1 MFIIN
6 DAKKELCESINGI
19 VSVIKS
25 FYDLETL
32 KDSRYTLYAY
42 VEITDNN
49 LYVKFGE
56 AKKQTIYARYHRGTA
71 TKANDRMI
79 GIWESTKGDKEIH
92 SRLKIR
98 SKNNR
103 GYSPA
108 DKAIINTEEVK
119 EAYKTAILSLFLTLI
134 TLFLN
139 SIRYSLLT
147 AGFNSTSSLTLI
159 G

>member
-19 VSVIKS
+19 ISVIKP

-79 GIWESTKGDKEIH
+79 GIWESTKGD
-92 SRLKIR
+92 
-98 SKNNR
+98 
-103 GYSPA
+103 
-108 DKAIINTEEVK
+108 
-119 EAYKTAILSLFLTLI
+119 
-134 TLFLN
+134 
-139 SIRYSLLT
+139 
-147 AGFNSTSSLTLI
+147 
-159 G
+159 